1 MIRFSLAFAIAFA
14 VRAHFS
20 RQAAQVRGY
29 RLRTWQGMFVLSIA
43 ASTVAC
49 GGGKNVAV
57 ETGPKALPPANP
69 QAVSKMVQGVVAA
82 KDGQRD
88 RAIAL
93 LREAVQVDPNLWEA
107 HYDLGIVLASGGD
120 LSNAEDSLKKA
131 HKLEPDAQEV
141 VVGLAEVERRR
152 GEHKDAA
159 ELLGDFLTAHTT
171 ATDARTLYVAAL
183 RNSGQLDKAI
193 GQAREVLVR
202 KPGDASALAELALCH
217 LAKGE
222 SDTAELLA
230 KQAVDSNPHSA
241 VAHRATGLIALKN
254 GDDALAFQSFLK
266 ASQEDP
272 HDTTARTNMG
282 TVLLRAGAYP
292 KAEEQ
297 FRAILQVSPDDIEA
311 QIGLAAALRGESDS
325 KTPNKLEEA
334 RTLLTKVLEK
344 DPHNV
349 AALFNLGVLYFD
361 FLKKPADAQPLFKR
375 FLSDAPGDHPSR
387 ADAEKYLSAT
397 TSTQAPVAP
406 VVPATPPKGGG
417 K

>member
-1 MIRFSLAFAIAFA
+1 MIRRLAVVSLLGLA
-14 VRAHFS
+14 V
-20 RQAAQVRGY
+20 
-29 RLRTWQGMFVLSIA
+29 
-43 ASTVAC
+43 VAC
-49 GGGKNVAV
+49 GGGHKQDVVN
-57 ETGPKALPPANP
+57 TGPKALPPANP
-69 QAVSKMVQGVVAA
+69 QAVSKMVQGVGAA

-88 RAIAL
+88 RAISL
-93 LREAVQVDPNLWEA
+93 LREAVAIDPNLWEA
-107 HYDLGIVLASGGD
+107 HYDLGVVLASGGD
-120 LSNAEDSLKKA
+120 LASAEDSLKTA
-131 HKLEPDAQEV
+131 HKLEPEAQEPV
-141 VVGLAEVERRR
+141 VALAEVERRR

-159 ELLGDFLTAHTT
+159 ELLGDFLAAHAT

-193 GQAREVLVR
+193 AQAREVLVR

-222 SDTAELLA
+222 RDTAQLLA

-241 VAHRATGLIALKN
+241 VAHRATGLIALQN

-311 QIGLAAALRGESDS
+311 QIGLAAALRGESDP

-334 RTLLTKVLEK
+334 RTLLGKVLDK

-375 FLSDAPGDHPSR
+375 FLSDAPSDHPSR

-397 TSTQAPVAP
+397 TSTQGPPPAAPAP
-406 VVPATPPKGGG
+406 APGKPPAKGGG